1 MPLVKLTFCWLPTFF
16 LLENRYDIGVV
27 VTGRLTA
34 VLSTLHRPA
43 RTQHIRTAGHGGC
56 CNKTP
61 PDIIKRNNFK
71 KKFENFLGGGGE
83 EKRREG
89 RWLKQLYHTAG
100 CNPAVEPQIL
110 RKQHMTAN
118 NCRHKLYIVQ
128 NFAVWPLEAQTSPPS
143 TTAPFYCWSE

>member
-71 KKFENFLGGGGE
+71 KKFENFWGGE
-83 EKRREG
+83 RRRGERG
-89 RWLKQLYHTAG
+89 GDWSNYITLQAVIRQWSHKSFENNTWQQITVGTNFTSFKTLLYG
-100 CNPAVEPQIL
+100 L
-110 RKQHMTAN
+110 
-118 NCRHKLYIVQ
+118 L
-128 NFAVWPLEAQTSPPS
+128 LAQTSPPS